1 MIEDMFAPIPGQEKI
16 MEDVKKQVEEE
27 YGKLREI
34 DLNDKSEDHWTD
46 KHIRYDEC
54 NGVYV
59 SYDEAG
65 SEHGRHDS
73 YNSARDALVIYGYDM
88 S

>member
-1 MIEDMFAPIPGQEKI
+1 MKLKDFVIDEDQKPLEGKLKEM
-16 MEDVKKQVEEE
+16 

-34 DLNDKSEDHWTD
+34 NLNDKSEGHWTD
-46 KHIRYDEC
+46 NHIRYDEC

-65 SEHGRHDS
+65 LEHGRHDS
-73 YNSARDALVIYGYDM
+73 YNSARDALVIYEYDM